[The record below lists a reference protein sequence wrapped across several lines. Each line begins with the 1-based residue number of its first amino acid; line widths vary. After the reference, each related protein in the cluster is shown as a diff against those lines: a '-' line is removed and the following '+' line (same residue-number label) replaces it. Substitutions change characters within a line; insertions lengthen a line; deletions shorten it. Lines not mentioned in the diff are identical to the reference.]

1 MLKIVRGLGPVYGNA
16 EPVVIDNRVFIP
28 TEDEETGEII
38 SAEEQRR
45 RDEAERAEEERRFNE
60 AVDAKIAQILN
71 DRAEAL
77 ERERTKIVEDAR
89 TQANNITADAKASTM
104 AVIEKAERECVKI
117 KEIARQ
123 EGQSQG
129 FAEGKAEALEKYR
142 KYVDAAG
149 NLLSEINSRKEA
161 YYISHEEELRQTVF
175 AVAEKVVHAELK
187 ASPEVIDNILADAAR
202 NFRNSDYIKIILKEE
217 DMTERY
223 RTDEKLI
230 NKIIPFIPEIE
241 IVYDEDTEEGT
252 IVLDNGSEIV
262 DASIPTQLD
271 FLKEILQNTRGES
284 NSLADDDGADDM
296 GEAAIGI
303 DDAAIGMEDA
313 AIGVEDMAVGMED
326 AAVGDVSAGAEDAAV
341 GTDDP
346 DFADILA
353 QAAAE
358 MSAEKAD
365 MTDEPVAAAEASAAV
380 EASAAEA
387 GQLAPDGEDTAP
399 PKKTRT
405 KKTK

>member
-16 EPVVIDNRVFIP
+16 EPVLIDNRVYMP

-38 SAEEQRR
+38 SPEEQRR
-45 RDEAERAEEERRFNE
+45 REEAEKAEEERRFNE
-60 AVDAKIAQILN
+60 AVDAKIARILD
-71 DRAEAL
+71 DRAAAL
-77 ERERTKIVEDAR
+77 ERERSKIVEDAKA
-89 TQANNITADAKASTM
+89 QANGITADARAAAM
-104 AVIEKAERECVKI
+104 AAAEKAERECIKI
-117 KEIARQ
+117 KEAARI
-123 EGQSQG
+123 EGHSEG

-149 NLLSEINSRKEA
+149 DLLSEINSRKEA
-161 YYISHEEELRQTVF
+161 YYISHEEDLRQTVF

-187 ASPEVIDNILADAAR
+187 ASPQVIDNILADAAK
-202 NFRNSDYIKIILKEE
+202 NFRNSDFIKIILKEE
-217 DMTERY
+217 DITERY

-241 IVYDEDTEEGT
+241 IVFDEDAEDGT

-284 NSLADDDGADDM
+284 DSLAEEGAELGAGIEVDGGAGGTDED
-296 GEAAIGI
+296 GVGGDIEDGI
-303 DDAAIGMEDA
+303 
-313 AIGVEDMAVGMED
+313 
-326 AAVGDVSAGAEDAAV
+326 GDVAFADVLAEIAAGNAGAE
-341 GTDDP
+341 
-346 DFADILA
+346 ADEALA
-353 QAAAE
+353 DVIAEAAE
-358 MSAEKAD
+358 TE
-365 MTDEPVAAAEASAAV
+365 
-380 EASAAEA
+380 
-387 GQLAPDGEDTAP
+387 QLALDGEDGT

>member
-16 EPVVIDNRVFIP
+16 EPVLIDNRVYMP

-38 SAEEQRR
+38 SPEEQRR
-45 RDEAERAEEERRFNE
+45 REEAEKAEEERRFNE
-60 AVDAKIAQILN
+60 AVDAKIARILD
-71 DRAEAL
+71 DRAAAL
-77 ERERTKIVEDAR
+77 ERERSKIVEDAKA
-89 TQANNITADAKASTM
+89 QANGITADARAAAM
-104 AVIEKAERECVKI
+104 AAAEKAERECIKI
-117 KEIARQ
+117 KEAARI
-123 EGQSQG
+123 EGHGEG

-149 NLLSEINSRKEA
+149 DLLSEINSRKEA
-161 YYISHEEELRQTVF
+161 YYISHEEDLRQTVF

-187 ASPEVIDNILADAAR
+187 ASPQVIDNILADAAK
-202 NFRNSDYIKIILKEE
+202 NFRNSDFIKIILKEE
-217 DMTERY
+217 DITERY

-241 IVYDEDTEEGT
+241 IVFDEDAEDGT

-284 NSLADDDGADDM
+284 DSLAEEGAELGAGIEVDGGAGGTDEDDVGGDIEDGIGDVAFADVLAEIAAGNVGADVDEALADVIAEAAETEQLALDDDG
-296 GEAAIGI
+296 
-303 DDAAIGMEDA
+303 
-313 AIGVEDMAVGMED
+313 
-326 AAVGDVSAGAEDAAV
+326 
-341 GTDDP
+341 T
-346 DFADILA
+346 
-353 QAAAE
+353 
-358 MSAEKAD
+358 
-365 MTDEPVAAAEASAAV
+365 
-380 EASAAEA
+380 
-387 GQLAPDGEDTAP
+387 